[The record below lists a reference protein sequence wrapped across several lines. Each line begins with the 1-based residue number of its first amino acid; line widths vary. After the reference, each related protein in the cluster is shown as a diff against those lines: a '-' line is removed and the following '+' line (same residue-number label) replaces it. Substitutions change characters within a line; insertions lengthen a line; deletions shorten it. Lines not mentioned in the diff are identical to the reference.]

1 MKDGIKKNITYNSVY
16 RIVIMLTPLLTSP
29 YLTRTLGAENLGV
42 FTFHR
47 AISSYF
53 VLFALLG
60 VSDYGTRTI
69 AKNRGD
75 ETEISSSF
83 WQIYYLQFMM
93 TTVALCVYLFTIF
106 SSSNKIVSFIFM
118 FQVFSCYFDISWL
131 AFGLEEFRFTSI
143 RSIIVQVCFVVSLF
157 VFVRNDGDLLKYA
170 VITILVDIVSL
181 IVLWTI
187 VFRRL
192 QWQKPDW
199 NLIKKHIRP
208 NLVLFLPV
216 VASTIFQQMD
226 KIMIGFWYEKTEVAY
241 YQNAENIANLP
252 SFLTMAVV
260 SVMLPVTANLVKNN
274 RKDEATALLY
284 KSIKYTSIL
293 NIAMMFGLMSIAK
306 TFVPWFLGAGYERSA
321 ELLIYLSA
329 LVFICGFSN
338 VIRHQYL
345 VPNEMD
351 KYYVNSILVGAATN
365 IIANFIMIPRYGA
378 DGAVVATIGSY
389 IVVMIMQSVYSKK
402 EISYKQILFQMIPFW
417 INGVIMAIIVH
428 TVDVNLKSHALVKV
442 ILEVFSGAFVYGLLT
457 VIVLF
462 IQKDKLIFWICK
474 KFKKRIS
481 C

>member
-199 NLIKKHIRP
+199 NLIKK
-208 NLVLFLPV
+208 F
-216 VASTIFQQMD
+216 SYD
-226 KIMIGFWYEKTEVAY
+226 G
-241 YQNAENIANLP
+241 
-252 SFLTMAVV
+252 
-260 SVMLPVTANLVKNN
+260 
-274 RKDEATALLY
+274 
-284 KSIKYTSIL
+284 IKYGDSIRIPKPK
-293 NIAMMFGLMSIAK
+293 NIDKMFEFANVLSKGIP
-306 TFVPWFLGAGYERSA
+306 FVRIDFY
-321 ELLIYLSA
+321 
-329 LVFICGFSN
+329 
-338 VIRHQYL
+338 
-345 VPNEMD
+345 EMD
-351 KYYVNSILVGAATN
+351 GKLYFGELTFYPNAGFETGRTKELDD
-365 IIANFIMIPRYGA
+365 YL
-378 DGAVVATIGSY
+378 D
-389 IVVMIMQSVYSKK
+389 SK
-402 EISYKQILFQMIPFW
+402 
-417 INGVIMAIIVH
+417 
-428 TVDVNLKSHALVKV
+428 LK
-442 ILEVFSGAFVYGLLT
+442 I
-457 VIVLF
+457 
-462 IQKDKLIFWICK
+462 
-474 KFKKRIS
+474 
-481 C
+481 